1 MHSGD
6 AVAENEGAAP
16 VTLPEA
22 APSNGISPLEIFS
35 PAYLDNPRPVY
46 DHLRAT
52 APLVW
57 SELPPPGCWIVT
69 SHAAASDVLRDPRF
83 GKSGYWD
90 QVAADRGGENSALT
104 VIRQW
109 MSQLDAPD
117 HTRVRRAFGRTFLP
131 RQVDLMR
138 PRVERVV
145 DDLLDD
151 IVAAAVPEAAGPEAT
166 EPEVAGLEVA
176 GLEVAG
182 LEVAGLE
189 VAGLEVAGLEVA
201 EPEFD
206 FMAAFAFPLP
216 AIVICEV
223 LGIPPSDRAAFK
235 LWSADLAR
243 IFDVTVD
250 RESLRRS
257 EDAVTK
263 FRDYFT
269 DLIAR
274 NDRSGDDLLTNLIRA
289 CEEDA
294 AISEAELT
302 ANLTLLVWAGHETTM
317 NLLGNGLLTLL
328 RRRERYVRLVA
339 DPATAPEIV
348 EEVLRY
354 EGPLRTTSRFA
365 REDVHLHGT
374 DVRSGQMLVVLPQAA
389 NADPAVFSDPATFD
403 PRRTDGRSHLAFG
416 SGVHFCLGAP
426 LARLEGDVAFRKLA
440 RRLPELELAGE
451 PDWGVNLFLRGLE
464 SLPVRRGRAGRV
476 AR

>member
-1 MHSGD
+1 VNEVD
-6 AVAENEGAAP
+6 ADP
-16 VTLPEA
+16 T
-22 APSNGISPLEIFS
+22 SPLDIFS
-35 PAYLDNPRPVY
+35 PAYLDDPRPVY
-46 DHLRAT
+46 DRLRA
-52 APLVW
+52 ASPLVW
-57 SELPPPGCWIVT
+57 SEIPPPGCWIVT

-90 QVAADRGGENSALT
+90 QVAADRGGESGAIT
-104 VIRQW
+104 VIRRW
-109 MSQLDAPD
+109 MSQLDVPD

-131 RQVDLMR
+131 RQVELMR

-151 IVAAAVPEAAGPEAT
+151 LVAA
-166 EPEVAGLEVA
+166 
-176 GLEVAG
+176 
-182 LEVAGLE
+182 
-189 VAGLEVAGLEVA
+189 A

-243 IFDVTVD
+243 VFDVTVD
-250 RESLRRS
+250 GESLSRS
-257 EDAVTK
+257 ENAVMK

-274 NDRSGDDLLTNLIRA
+274 NDGSGDDLLTSLIRA
-289 CEEDA
+289 CEEDG
-294 AISEAELT
+294 AISRDELI

-328 RRRERYVRLVA
+328 RKRERYERLVA

-365 REDVHLHGT
+365 REDVRLHGA

-389 NADPAVFSDPATFD
+389 NADPAVFSDPAAFD
-403 PRRTDGRSHLAFG
+403 PGRTDGRTHLAFG
-416 SGVHFCLGAP
+416 SGIHFCLGAP

-451 PDWGVNLFLRGLE
+451 PDWGVNLFLRGLNT
-464 SLPVRRGRAGRV
+464 LRIRRGHADVPAQAETAGP
-476 AR
+476 ADPEFQEAL

>member
-1 MHSGD
+1 MVHAGD
-6 AVAENEGAAP
+6 AATANDRS
-16 VTLPEA
+16 VTVTPPDA
-22 APSNGISPLEIFS
+22 APSNGMSPLDIFS
-35 PAYLDNPRPVY
+35 PEYLDNPRPVY
-46 DHLRAT
+46 DHLRST
-52 APLVW
+52 SPLVW

-104 VIRQW
+104 VIRRW

-145 DDLLDD
+145 DDLLDGLL
-151 IVAAAVPEAAGPEAT
+151 AAP
-166 EPEVAGLEVA
+166 
-176 GLEVAG
+176 
-182 LEVAGLE
+182 
-189 VAGLEVAGLEVA
+189 

-223 LGIPPSDRAAFK
+223 LGIPPSDREAFK
-235 LWSADLAR
+235 LWSVDLAR
-243 IFDVTVD
+243 IFDVTVEH
-250 RESLRRS
+250 ESLRRS

-269 DLIAR
+269 GLIAR
-274 NDRSGDDLLTNLIRA
+274 NDRSGDDLLTSLIRA
-289 CEEDA
+289 CEEDG

-317 NLLGNGLLTLL
+317 NLLGNGLFTLL
-328 RRRERYVRLVA
+328 RQRERYVRLVA
-339 DPATAPEIV
+339 NPDTAPDIV

-365 REDVHLHGT
+365 REDVHVHGT
-374 DVRSGQMLVVLPQAA
+374 EVRSGQMLVVLPQAA

-403 PRRTDGRSHLAFG
+403 PSRADNRLHLAFG
-416 SGVHFCLGAP
+416 AGIHFCLGAP

-440 RRLPELELAGE
+440 RRLPELELAGK

-464 SLPVRRGRAGRV
+464 SLPVRRGRPEQV